1 MPWDPRGVVRFPS
14 EGPRN
19 QHPTPRTRLR
29 RTGPPAALAGAGGA
43 RGLAGGGR
51 RHAGALPRCAARGGP
66 PRSRERPDRARPP
79 PGARRLA
86 RAPRRG
92 SEARRGRGA
101 PAHAAVGKA
110 HRHHR
115 AGGLAR
121 RRDPA
126 AAARRRAAPAAPHRR
141 GARPRGDVRV
151 PAAAGRRAGA
161 RRRASRQ
168 PPGAARGSA
177 AADPVR
183 GAGGDQG
190 PAMKARLEMLLRR
203 RGGSSRHRRASR
215 VRRLLRHGA
224 RAVGARSAG
233 AAPRARAPARAHAP
247 SAGVLGRTRR
257 RAAPLL
263 QPVPAGVRAH
273 RRRRAPPSPCAEFGP
288 GSRPG
293 GVPPRA
299 PRLGPVGLPR
309 DAARARQLCA
319 AARVPRRAAHQ
330 HADRLDRRAA
340 LRAQEGGRHA
350 ARSPGAGDAARA
362 AFRRYAMTRSMR
374 CLAALAFL
382 FVVGCA
388 GPTVVD
394 EARKQFNDGNG
405 AEALAL
411 LQQAA
416 KQNPNDLAVRGE
428 YFRLRELMVAQ
439 WLAQAEVLRQAGQ
452 YEGAEALYRRVQ
464 THDASNSRAAAGLA
478 QIEADRRHRALVATA
493 EQLVKAGKFRE
504 AQDVLRPVLTEIPQ
518 QRDARRLQRTI
529 DDKLVK
535 PVIVTVQL
543 RPSILKPI
551 SIELRE
557 VTVRNVFE
565 VLQRASG
572 INFVFD
578 RDARTDQRTSI
589 ALRDATIE
597 DAIRMAL
604 LTNQPEQKML
614 NENTVFVFPNTPQ
627 KLREYQELVVKG
639 FYLANADVKQTANMI
654 RTLVKTRDV
663 FIDEKINLLVI
674 KDTPAAISLDAR
686 LIAAQDL
693 AEPEVMLEVE
703 VMEVNR
709 TRLLE
714 LGIKFPDTLAISV
727 VGAAGTPG
735 TVTLREW
742 RNLS

>member
-1 MPWDPRGVVRFPS
+1 
-14 EGPRN
+14 
-19 QHPTPRTRLR
+19 
-29 RTGPPAALAGAGGA
+29 
-43 RGLAGGGR
+43 
-51 RHAGALPRCAARGGP
+51 
-66 PRSRERPDRARPP
+66 
-79 PGARRLA
+79 
-86 RAPRRG
+86 
-92 SEARRGRGA
+92 
-101 PAHAAVGKA
+101 
-110 HRHHR
+110 
-115 AGGLAR
+115 
-121 RRDPA
+121 
-126 AAARRRAAPAAPHRR
+126 
-141 GARPRGDVRV
+141 
-151 PAAAGRRAGA
+151 
-161 RRRASRQ
+161 
-168 PPGAARGSA
+168 
-177 AADPVR
+177 
-183 GAGGDQG
+183 
-190 PAMKARLEMLLRR
+190 
-203 RGGSSRHRRASR
+203 
-215 VRRLLRHGA
+215 
-224 RAVGARSAG
+224 
-233 AAPRARAPARAHAP
+233 
-247 SAGVLGRTRR
+247 
-257 RAAPLL
+257 
-263 QPVPAGVRAH
+263 
-273 RRRRAPPSPCAEFGP
+273 
-288 GSRPG
+288 
-293 GVPPRA
+293 
-299 PRLGPVGLPR
+299 
-309 DAARARQLCA
+309 
-319 AARVPRRAAHQ
+319 
-330 HADRLDRRAA
+330 
-340 LRAQEGGRHA
+340 
-350 ARSPGAGDAARA
+350 
-362 AFRRYAMTRSMR
+362 MTRSMR

-493 EQLVKAGKFRE
+493 EQLVKAGKYRE
-504 AQDVLRPVLTEIPQ
+504 AQDVLRPVLTENPQ

-551 SIELRE
+551 SIELRD

-578 RDARTDQRTSI
+578 RDVRTDQRTSI

-604 LTNQPEQKML
+604 LTNQLEQKVL

-674 KDTPAAISLDAR
+674 KDTPAAIRLAER

-703 VMEVNR
+703 VLEVTRN
-709 TRLLE
+709 RLLE
-714 LGIKFPDTLAISV
+714 LGIRYPQTLAV
-727 VGAAGTPG
+727 GLVGGGAAGTGGTPG

-742 RNLS
+742 HDRNADLVRLTFTDPLFLFSLHQHDDRTNVLANPRIRVKNKEKARIHIGDRVPVITTTAAATGGFVSESVTYLDVGLKLEVEPQIFLEDEVGIKVGLEVSTINGTIKSTSGTLTYQIGTRNATTNLRLSDGETQVLAGLIQDKDLRTAERVPGLGDLPIAGRLFSSTSDTTNRSEIVLLITPRLQRTLARPDAGSVEFAAGTEAQTGIPRLGGGAGISASPPFEPPVTVAPGTPSEEGVAAGAAAAPPAQPPAPPVLVPFGGVKPSPQ

>member
-1 MPWDPRGVVRFPS
+1 
-14 EGPRN
+14 
-19 QHPTPRTRLR
+19 
-29 RTGPPAALAGAGGA
+29 
-43 RGLAGGGR
+43 
-51 RHAGALPRCAARGGP
+51 
-66 PRSRERPDRARPP
+66 
-79 PGARRLA
+79 
-86 RAPRRG
+86 
-92 SEARRGRGA
+92 
-101 PAHAAVGKA
+101 
-110 HRHHR
+110 
-115 AGGLAR
+115 
-121 RRDPA
+121 
-126 AAARRRAAPAAPHRR
+126 
-141 GARPRGDVRV
+141 
-151 PAAAGRRAGA
+151 
-161 RRRASRQ
+161 
-168 PPGAARGSA
+168 
-177 AADPVR
+177 
-183 GAGGDQG
+183 
-190 PAMKARLEMLLRR
+190 
-203 RGGSSRHRRASR
+203 
-215 VRRLLRHGA
+215 
-224 RAVGARSAG
+224 
-233 AAPRARAPARAHAP
+233 
-247 SAGVLGRTRR
+247 
-257 RAAPLL
+257 
-263 QPVPAGVRAH
+263 
-273 RRRRAPPSPCAEFGP
+273 
-288 GSRPG
+288 
-293 GVPPRA
+293 
-299 PRLGPVGLPR
+299 
-309 DAARARQLCA
+309 
-319 AARVPRRAAHQ
+319 
-330 HADRLDRRAA
+330 
-340 LRAQEGGRHA
+340 
-350 ARSPGAGDAARA
+350 
-362 AFRRYAMTRSMR
+362 MTRSMR
-374 CLAALAFL
+374 CLAALAFIS
-382 FVVGCA
+382 VAGCA

-394 EARKQFNDGNG
+394 EARKRFNDGNG
-405 AEALAL
+405 DEALAL

-464 THDASNSRAAAGLA
+464 AHDAANSRAAAGLT

-493 EQLVKAGKFRE
+493 EQLVKAGKYRE
-504 AQDVLRPVLTEIPQ
+504 AQDVLRPVLTENPQ

-578 RDARTDQRTSI
+578 RDVRTDQRTSI

-604 LTNQPEQKML
+604 LTNQLEQKVL

-674 KDTPAAISLDAR
+674 KDTPAAIRLAER

-703 VMEVNR
+703 VLEVTRN
-709 TRLLE
+709 RLLE
-714 LGIKFPDTLAISV
+714 LGIRYPNSLAV
-727 VGAAGTPG
+727 GLVGAAGTPG
-735 TVTLREW
+735 SVTLREW
-742 RNLS
+742 QNRNADLVRLTFTDPLFIFNLHQTDGRTNVLANPRIRVKNKEKARIHIGDRVPVITTTAAATGGFVSESVTYLDVGLKLEVEPQIFLEDEVGIKVGLEVSNIGSTITSTSGTRTYQIGTRNATTNLRLRDGETQVLAGLISDEDRRTADRVPGLGDLPIAGRLFSSTTDNTNRSEIVLLITPRLQRTLARPDASSVEFAAGTEAQTGIPRLGGGAGISASPPFEPPVTVAPGTPSEEGVAAGAAAARAAQPPAPAVLVPFGGVKPSPE